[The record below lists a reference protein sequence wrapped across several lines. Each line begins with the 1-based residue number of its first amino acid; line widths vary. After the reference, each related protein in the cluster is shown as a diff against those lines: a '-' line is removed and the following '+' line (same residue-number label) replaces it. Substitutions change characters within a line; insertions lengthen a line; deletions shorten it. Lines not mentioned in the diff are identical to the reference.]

1 MLDGRRILV
10 TGVLDRHSIAFATAA
25 RAQELGAE
33 VLLTGFGRTKR
44 MTERAAGQLPAAA
57 EVLELDV
64 NSAADVERVRAAIET
79 RWGALDG
86 LLHAVAYAP
95 PDALGGGFLDTPAE
109 SAAIAYQTSA
119 FSLKA
124 LVAGLLPLL
133 DAAGAG
139 APGAGCAG
147 AGAAV
152 VGLDFDAS
160 VAWPSYDWMGV
171 AKAALEAISRYL
183 ARELGSRGIRVN
195 LVSAGPVETLAAS
208 AVPGFS
214 QLAQVWS
221 RTAPLAWDVEDPTP
235 VADAA
240 CFLLSPLARA
250 ITGEIVH
257 VDGGYHAIGCPS
269 PAATDAVSQ
278 IAVPVPSVPSTP
290 PTASPAPAE
299 RALSSPAY
307 RMKEHPPLQGAGR

>member
-1 MLDGRRILV
+1 MLAGRRILI

-33 VLLTGFGRTKR
+33 VIVTGFGRTKR
-44 MTERAAGQLPAAA
+44 MTERAAGQLPDRP

-64 NSAADVERVRAAIET
+64 NSVEDLERLRGELER
-79 RWGALDG
+79 RWGGLDG
-86 LLHAVAYAP
+86 ILHAIAYAP
-95 PDALGGGFLDTPAE
+95 ADALGGGFLETPAE
-109 SAAIAYQTSA
+109 SAVQAYQTSA

-133 DAAGAG
+133 ERAGVAADGGPGASALVAGTG
-139 APGAGCAG
+139 APG

-171 AKAALEAISRYL
+171 AKAALEAVARYL
-183 ARELGSRGIRVN
+183 ARDVGGRGVRVN
-195 LVSAGPVETLAAS
+195 LVSAGPIETLAAGGI
-208 AVPGFS
+208 PGFS
-214 QLAQVWS
+214 QLAEVWS
-221 RTAPLAWDVEDPTP
+221 QTAPLAWDAEDPGP
-235 VADAA
+235 VADAV

-257 VDGGYHAIGCPS
+257 VDGGFHAIGCPS
-269 PAATDAVSQ
+269 PAAVGRGGAADDVAATD
-278 IAVPVPSVPSTP
+278 
-290 PTASPAPAE
+290 
-299 RALSSPAY
+299 
-307 RMKEHPPLQGAGR
+307 GAGAAALA